1 MTKSVLIIGEDP
13 QYIDFSAP
21 DAPPGMSA
29 DKIMAGLNGSRDRL
43 INAGYDAH
51 LLVTKDEH
59 TVEAQVLGA
68 LQGKTY
74 DVIVV
79 GAGLRTLPKL
89 FVQFERLM
97 NVLHQ
102 KAPTSKLAFNSLP
115 NDSDAAAR
123 RWL

>member
-21 DAPPGMSA
+21 DAPRGMSA
-29 DKIMAGLNGSRDRL
+29 DKIMVGLNGARDRL
-43 INAGYDAH
+43 TNAGYDAH
-51 LLVTKDEH
+51 LLLTKDEH

-79 GAGLRTLPKL
+79 GAGLRTLPHL